1 MSQTLEWVYPTSG
14 VVPQGFVS
22 WPVLKPTLLLDRF
35 CHEELVVARRWEEVA
50 VVALTAALVPWAC
63 PG

>member
-1 MSQTLEWVYPTSG
+1 M
-14 VVPQGFVS
+14 FVS
-22 WPVLKPTLLLDRF
+22 WHVLKPTLLLDRF